1 MSIKKTIKR
10 LFVRPKPFSMNQNK
24 KYARYEI
31 GDWTHASGKLRIR
44 FRHAGGVVTKLK
56 IGRFCLLADGV
67 TILLG
72 GEHRVDWVT
81 MYPVHILFG
90 KKNIAGYPRSKGDII
105 IGNDV
110 WIGTD
115 ALILSGV
122 KIGDGAVIAARS
134 VVTKD
139 IAPYSIVAGNPA
151 QVIRFRFK
159 KSIIADLQKIA
170 WWNWPLSKI
179 EEACPLLLS
188 SDIEAFIAK
197 YKK

>member
-1 MSIKKTIKR
+1 MNVKKAIKR
-10 LFVRPKPFSMNQNK
+10 FFIRPEPLFLNQNK
-24 KYARYEI
+24 KYSKHEI
-31 GDWTHASGKLRIR
+31 GEGTYAAGKLRIR
-44 FRHAGGVVTKLK
+44 FRHAGGLVTKLK
-56 IGRFCLLADGV
+56 IGRFCSLSDGV

-81 MYPVHILFG
+81 TYPLHTLLG
-90 KKNIAGYPRSKGDII
+90 KESVAGYPRSKGDVI

-122 KIGDGAVIAARS
+122 EIGDGAVIAARS

-139 IAPYSIVAGNPA
+139 VPAYSIVAGNPA
-151 QVIRFRFK
+151 KLVRFRFI
-159 KSIIADLQKIA
+159 KSIRADLQKIA
-170 WWNWPLSKI
+170 WWNWPMSKI
-179 EEACPLLLS
+179 EAAWPLLLS